1 MQLLFMTYACATLQN
16 KKPYLETRQLIYPPD
31 YFKNQLRRQSINEVN
46 DNFDPKPYLTCGVE
60 GEQVNCNPVSIALA
74 TLDEKHWASRAIGE
88 CVKSGESS
96 IELKMNES
104 MGFLKAPYGTLGV
117 LTTDIGESISNFFM
131 YISFRAK

>member
-1 MQLLFMTYACATLQN
+1 
-16 KKPYLETRQLIYPPD
+16 
-31 YFKNQLRRQSINEVN
+31 
-46 DNFDPKPYLTCGVE
+46 
-60 GEQVNCNPVSIALA
+60 VSIALA

-96 IELKMNES
+96 IELKMNEL
-104 MGFLKAPYGTLGV
+104 MGFLRAAYGTLGV